1 MSDIPTYPQ
10 PRPASRVLVT
20 GASTGI
26 GEATV
31 RQLRASGWA
40 VIAVARRRERLEK
53 LAEETGCEF
62 FACDLTDRVAVEEM
76 VADLLSKGA
85 LTAVVNNAG
94 GAIGTDSVAD
104 GKVADWEQMY
114 QRNVVTALNVTQ
126 ATLPALRENGGD
138 LLYVT
143 STAALD
149 TYPGGGG
156 YVAAKH
162 AEQMIPLTVR
172 QELVGEP
179 VRLIEIA
186 PGMVKTPEF
195 SLNRLGSRQA
205 AEQVYRGVEK
215 PLVAADIADLIS
227 WCLSRPP
234 HVNIDRVIIRPVAQ
248 ATNTLVARSED

>member
-1 MSDIPTYPQ
+1 M
-10 PRPASRVLVT
+10 
-20 GASTGI
+20 
-26 GEATV
+26 
-31 RQLRASGWA
+31 
-40 VIAVARRRERLEK
+40 
-53 LAEETGCEF
+53 
-62 FACDLTDRVAVEEM
+62 
-76 VADLLSKGA
+76 
-85 LTAVVNNAG
+85 
-94 GAIGTDSVAD
+94 
-104 GKVADWEQMY
+104 
-114 QRNVVTALNVTQ
+114 
-126 ATLPALRENGGD
+126 
-138 LLYVT
+138 LYVT

-162 AEQMIPLTVR
+162 AEQMIPLTLR

-248 ATNTLVARSED
+248 ATNTLVARSQD